1 MRINIV
7 TTNYG
12 QGTVLAPVADV
23 SGIRHSIGMLLGRW
37 GCADD
42 SFACWEKFLCAVRVF
57 QPCQV
62 TRGQN
67 LTLCSALC
75 LSCMWMLSTICTLH
89 TDAEILGLF
98 LLV

>member
-42 SFACWEKFLCAVRVF
+42 SSACWEKFCVLSEFFSLVRL
-57 QPCQV
+57 PE
-62 TRGQN
+62 G
-67 LTLCSALC
+67 
-75 LSCMWMLSTICTLH
+75 TI
-89 TDAEILGLF
+89 
-98 LLV
+98 